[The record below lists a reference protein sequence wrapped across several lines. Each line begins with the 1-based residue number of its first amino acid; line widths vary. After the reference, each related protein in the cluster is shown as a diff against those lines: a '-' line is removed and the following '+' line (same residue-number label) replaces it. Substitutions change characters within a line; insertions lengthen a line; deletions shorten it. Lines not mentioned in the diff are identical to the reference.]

1 MINDL
6 RTDFQIPDAVTVVEG
21 VNGLPKVVLGH
32 RSGSSAEVYLH
43 GGHVTSWKSASGSD
57 LIFLSRES
65 VFAPNKPIRGG
76 IPVCWP
82 QFGGRGPLPQHGFAR
97 TSEWQLM
104 RTELLDNGI
113 VAAELQLTQTA
124 ETLALW
130 PHEFALG
137 LRALLDA
144 DALTIAVQV
153 INTGTKPFDF
163 QLALHTYFRVA
174 DINQVA
180 IRGLE
185 GVTFLDALKDY
196 SRDIETRK
204 DIRFDQETDRIYVNA
219 PDSLSL
225 DGITIEKRNLPDV
238 VVWNPWIDKSRSMA
252 DFGDDEY
259 QRMVCV
265 ETGSIETRPFLPP
278 GERWISDCRLKKGKE
293 GVSAVRG
300 EEGFM
305 RGGPAQVEANNE

>member
-1 MINDL
+1 MINSL
-6 RTDFQIPDAVTVVEG
+6 REDFNILGSATIAEG
-21 VNGLPKVVLGH
+21 TNGLPKVVLTH

-43 GGHVTSWKSASGSD
+43 GGQVTSWKTSGKER
-57 LIFLSRES
+57 LFLSRES
-65 VFAPNKPIRGG
+65 VFALGKPIRGG

-104 RTELLDNGI
+104 RTELMDNGI

-137 LRALLDA
+137 LRMLLDA
-144 DALTIAVQV
+144 DVLTVSAQV
-153 INTGTKPFDF
+153 INTGTQPFDF
-163 QLALHTYFRVA
+163 QLALHTYFQVA
-174 DINQVA
+174 DIRRVG
-180 IRGLE
+180 IHGLN
-185 GVTFLDALKDY
+185 GIKFLDAMKDRAMAVEA
-196 SRDIETRK
+196 RDV
-204 DIRFDQETDRIYVNA
+204 IRFDRETDRIYVNA

-225 DGITIEKRNLPDV
+225 NGITIETRNLPDV
-238 VVWNPWIDKSRSMA
+238 VVWNPWTDKSRSMA

-278 GERWISDCRLKKGKE
+278 GERWMSDCRLKKGKE
-293 GVSAVRG
+293 GVSMVHG
-300 EEGFM
+300 
-305 RGGPAQVEANNE
+305 